1 MLETL
6 PYLCF
11 VALTIEQLSK
21 RGGGWGNKGWSG
33 MGSYW
38 GGGRT
43 LSRHDCRKFVFL
55 LIEYILHFLLSHP
68 IPFTLTT

>member
-21 RGGGWGNKGWSG
+21 RGGGTKDGVGWEAIG
-33 MGSYW
+33 VVEGHCPDMTVGSLY
-38 GGGRT
+38 
-43 LSRHDCRKFVFL
+43 F
-55 LIEYILHFLLSHP
+55 Y
-68 IPFTLTT
+68 

>member
-21 RGGGWGNKGWSG
+21 RGE
-33 MGSYW
+33 
-38 GGGRT
+38 GGGET
-43 LSRHDCRKFVFL
+43 KDGVGWEAIGVVEGHCPDMTVGSLYF
-55 LIEYILHFLLSHP
+55 Y
-68 IPFTLTT
+68 

>member
-21 RGGGWGNKGWSG
+21 RGGGNKGWSG